1 MEIID
6 LSWIKSLMKRCNN
19 ELLPKSIRGL
29 IVGKSG
35 CGKTTLLLNLL
46 LRPGWLDYN
55 NLQVFGKSLFKPEYK
70 IIKKAFEEKLHKED
84 IIKLFDI
91 QSEIARLNVSP
102 EEVVEEMAKNCAH
115 NPADIE
121 FQFFETSAD
130 VPDPRE
136 LSSDKKNLTIFD
148 DLQLEK
154 QDKCET
160 Y

>member
-1 MEIID
+1 
-6 LSWIKSLMKRCNN
+6 MKQCNN
-19 ELLPKSIRGL
+19 ELLPRSIRGL
-29 IVGKSG
+29 IIGKSG
-35 CGKTTLLLNLL
+35 CGKTMLLLNLL

-55 NLQVFGKSLFKPEYK
+55 NLQVFGKSLFQPEYK
-70 IIKKAFEEKLHKED
+70 IIKKAFEEKLHKEAV
-84 IIKLFDI
+84 IKLFDI
-91 QSEIARLNVSP
+91 QSEIARFIVSP
-102 EEVVEEMAKNCAH
+102 DVVVEEMAKNNAH

-136 LSSDKKNLTIFD
+136 LSSDKKNLMIFD

-160 Y
+160 